1 MVAYAEEESH
11 AGSRFG
17 LSCRTVNTHR
27 AMVAATSVIGEFE
40 VSTVGIG
47 GLACQVEKESIDL

>member
-1 MVAYAEEESH
+1 MVSYAEEESH

>member
-1 MVAYAEEESH
+1 MVSSAEEESH

-27 AMVAATSVIGEFE
+27 AMVAATSAIEEYE
-40 VSTVGIG
+40 VSTVGID
-47 GLACQVEKESIDL
+47 GLACQFEKESIDL

>member
-11 AGSRFG
+11 ADSRFG
-17 LSCRTVNTHR
+17 LSCRTVHNHR
-27 AMVAATSVIGEFE
+27 AMVAATSVIEEFE

-47 GLACQVEKESIDL
+47 GLACQGEKESIDL